1 MRTSPTGTHHLARRL
16 RALHRLFF
24 LGPLAVFL
32 PLVPAQADPTPATIL
47 IGGRIVPF
55 QVKPFVGPDGQVSA
69 PVDAVQLLG
78 AKFAP
83 NRDGTVLIT
92 AGNGHRISVP
102 YTVVQGR
109 YCVPFQKVAQALGGS
124 ADWQPTTATL
134 TVRARLQMVRQ
145 DDNSLTIYTSYPV
158 YYSVKRIDSPE
169 RLYVDLFGLD
179 LATTPANIPNE
190 GGGVTHIRS
199 GQINPQTVRITVDLK
214 QGMPFRV
221 VSSIQSSQVRVAL
234 GESGP
239 SSVTPVPVSPPAVA
253 VVIPPVP
260 HLPMNPAQVTITAV
274 NCKVISPAL
283 TQIMVSTTGPAK
295 YRTEA
300 LNNPNRLAF
309 DLAGAVLDHG
319 VSTTQSV
326 DNPIVKAIRIGKVF
340 TEHTAFGRVVLD
352 LSKMVGFSIDS
363 RSSGVGMT
371 YLINVITS
379 GGQTAS
385 VPPVIS
391 QPVPGGLLPEPVSIS
406 LAGKLI
412 VVDPG
417 HGGQDSG
424 ATDRFRTN
432 SVYEKNIALAIGRR
446 VRDMLTQNGA
456 TVLMTRADDSFPPLA
471 SRPQLANAHHADY
484 FVSIHCD
491 SAEVQN
497 ARSGTAVYY
506 HGASGMCRLMAADIG
521 RRISQTSG
529 ISYNGIKSDMKQYGG
544 RFDTGYAVLRESDMP
559 AVLVETGF
567 MTSDSDLAKLR
578 DDATQQRIAEGVV
591 AGLRDFISDQTASVR
606 SARGGRTV
614 PRRAY

>member
-1 MRTSPTGTHHLARRL
+1 MRTSPTGTNSPGRRP
-16 RALHRLFF
+16 RALRCLSLSIFF
-24 LGPLAVFL
+24 AL
-32 PLVPAQADPTPATIL
+32 PLVHAYAEPTPATIL

-55 QVKPFVGPDGQVSA
+55 QVKPFVGPEGQVLA

-83 NRDGTVLIT
+83 SADGTVTVT
-92 AGNGHRISVP
+92 AAGGRRISVP
-102 YTVVQGR
+102 YTLVQGR
-109 YCVPFQKVAQALGGS
+109 YCVPFQKVAQALGGT

-145 DDNSLTIYTSYPV
+145 DNNALTVYTSYPV
-158 YYSVKRIDSPE
+158 YYSVKRIDNPE

-179 LATTPANIPNE
+179 LATTPANIPTQ
-190 GGGVTHIRS
+190 GGSVTHIRS
-199 GQINPQTVRITVDLK
+199 GQINPQTVRITIDLK

-221 VSSIQSSQVRVAL
+221 VSGIQTSQVRVAL

-239 SSVTPVPVSPPAVA
+239 SAPIPVYPVTPV
-253 VVIPPVP
+253 VVNPPVP
-260 HLPMNPAQVTITAV
+260 HLPTSPAQVTITAV
-274 NCKVISPAL
+274 DYKVISAAL
-283 TQIMVSTTGPAK
+283 TQIRVSTTGPAK

-300 LNNPNRLAF
+300 LDNPNRLAF
-309 DLAGAVLDHG
+309 DLAGAVLDQG
-319 VSTTQSV
+319 VQTTQSV

-352 LSKMVGFSIDS
+352 LSQMVGFSVDS
-363 RSSGVGMT
+363 RPSGGGMT

-379 GGQTAS
+379 GQGTAP

-391 QPVPGGLLPEPVSIS
+391 QSVPDGGLLPAPVTTT

-412 VVDPG
+412 VIDPG
-417 HGGQDSG
+417 HGGRDTGAIDS
-424 ATDRFRTN
+424 FRTRQ
-432 SVYEKNIALAIGRR
+432 VYEKDIALAIGRR
-446 VRDMLTQNGA
+446 VRDVLTQNGA
-456 TVLMTRADDSFPPLA
+456 TVLMTRNSDILPSVE
-471 SRPQLANAHHADY
+471 SRPLFANAHHADY

-491 SAEVQN
+491 SAQVQN

-506 HGASGMCRLMAADIG
+506 HGANGVCRLMAADIG
-521 RRISQTSG
+521 RRISQSSG
-529 ISYNGIKSDMKQYGG
+529 LPFDGVKSDMTQYGG
-544 RFDTGYAVLRESDMP
+544 RFVTGYGVLRTIEMP

-578 DDATQQRIAEGVV
+578 DDATQQKIAEGVV
-591 AGLRDFISDQTASVR
+591 AGLRDFITDQTAAVR
-606 SARGGRTV
+606 SARSGHGA

>member
-1 MRTSPTGTHHLARRL
+1 MRTSPTGTNSPGRRP
-16 RALHRLFF
+16 RALRCLSLSIFF
-24 LGPLAVFL
+24 ALPLAH
-32 PLVPAQADPTPATIL
+32 AYAEPTPATIL

-55 QVKPFVGPDGQVSA
+55 QVKPFVGPEGQVLA

-83 NRDGTVLIT
+83 SADGMVTVT
-92 AGNGHRISVP
+92 AAGGRRISVP
-102 YTVVQGR
+102 YTLVQGR
-109 YCVPFQKVAQALGGS
+109 YCVPFQKVAQALGGT

-145 DDNSLTIYTSYPV
+145 DNNALTVYTSYPV
-158 YYSVKRIDSPE
+158 YYSVKRIDNPE

-179 LATTPANIPNE
+179 LATTPANIPTQ
-190 GGGVTHIRS
+190 GGSVTHIRS
-199 GQINPQTVRITVDLK
+199 GQINPQTVRITIDLK

-221 VSSIQSSQVRVAL
+221 VSGIQTSQVRVAL

-239 SSVTPVPVSPPAVA
+239 PAPISVYPVTPVVVNPPT
-253 VVIPPVP
+253 P
-260 HLPMNPAQVTITAV
+260 HLPTNPAQVTITAV
-274 NCKVISPAL
+274 DYKVISAAL
-283 TQIMVSTTGPAK
+283 TQIRVSTTGPAK

-300 LNNPNRLAF
+300 LDNPNRLAF
-309 DLAGAVLDHG
+309 DLAGAVLDQG
-319 VSTTQSV
+319 VQTTQSV

-352 LSKMVGFSIDS
+352 LSQMVGFSVDS
-363 RSSGVGMT
+363 RPSGGGMT

-379 GGQTAS
+379 GQGTAP

-391 QPVPGGLLPEPVSIS
+391 QSVPDGGLLPAPVTAT

-412 VVDPG
+412 VIDPG
-417 HGGQDSG
+417 HGGRDTGAIDS
-424 ATDRFRTN
+424 FRTRQ
-432 SVYEKNIALAIGRR
+432 VYEKDIALAIGRR
-446 VRDMLTQNGA
+446 VRDVLTQNGA
-456 TVLMTRADDSFPPLA
+456 TVLMTRNSDILPSVE
-471 SRPQLANAHHADY
+471 SRPLFANAHHADY

-491 SAEVQN
+491 SAQVQN

-506 HGASGMCRLMAADIG
+506 HGANGVCRLMAADIG
-521 RRISQTSG
+521 RRISQSSG
-529 ISYNGIKSDMKQYGG
+529 LPFDGVKSDMTQYGG
-544 RFDTGYAVLRESDMP
+544 RFVTGYGVLRTIEMP

-578 DDATQQRIAEGVV
+578 DDATQQKIAEGVV
-591 AGLRDFISDQTASVR
+591 AGLRDFITDQTAAVR
-606 SARGGRTV
+606 SARSGHGA

>member
-78 AKFAP
+78 AKFTP

-591 AGLRDFISDQTASVR
+591 AEWKLLLYRMVRENSTAF
-606 SARGGRTV
+606 T
-614 PRRAY
+614 

>member
-1 MRTSPTGTHHLARRL
+1 MRTSPTGADGAARL
-16 RALHRLFF
+16 PRALRCLFL
-24 LGPLAVFL
+24 LGSLAIVLPLA
-32 PLVPAQADPTPATIL
+32 PAQANPTPATIL

-55 QVKPFVGPDGQVSA
+55 QVKPFVGPDGQVEA

-83 NRDGTVLIT
+83 GADGTVSVT
-92 AGNGHRISVP
+92 AASGRRISVP
-102 YTVVQGR
+102 YTLVQGR
-109 YCVPFQKVAQALGGS
+109 YCVPFQKVAQALGGT

-145 DDNSLTIYTSYPV
+145 DRDALTIYTSYPV

-179 LATTPANIPNE
+179 LATTPASIPTE
-190 GGGVTHIRS
+190 GGSVTRIRS
-199 GQINPQTVRITVDLK
+199 GQINPQTVRITIDLK

-221 VSSIQSSQVRVAL
+221 VSGIQTSQVRVAL

-239 SSVTPVPVSPPAVA
+239 SSPLPVPIPTTPVVVNPPT
-253 VVIPPVP
+253 PQ
-260 HLPMNPAQVTITAV
+260 LPTNPAPVTITAV
-274 NCKVISPAL
+274 DCHVVSPAL
-283 TQIMVSTTGPAK
+283 TQIRVSTTRPAK

-300 LNNPNRLAF
+300 LDNPNRLAF
-309 DLAGAVLDHG
+309 DLAGAVLERG
-319 VSTTQSV
+319 VRTTQSV
-326 DNPIVKAIRIGKVF
+326 DNPVVKAIRIGKVF

-352 LSKMVGFSIDS
+352 LSKMVGFSVDS
-363 RSSGVGMT
+363 RSSGSGMT

-379 GGQTAS
+379 GSTTAP
-385 VPPVIS
+385 VPPVVALTI
-391 QPVPGGLLPEPVSIS
+391 PEGGLAPAPVTAG
-406 LAGKLI
+406 LAGKLV

-417 HGGQDSG
+417 HGGYASG

-432 SVYEKNIALAIGRR
+432 SVYEKDIALAIGRR
-446 VRDMLTQNGA
+446 VRDVLTQNGA
-456 TVLMTRADDSFPPLA
+456 TVLMTRNSDICPSVDW
-471 SRPQLANAHHADY
+471 RPQFANAHHADY

-491 SAEVQN
+491 AADVQN

-506 HGASGMCRLMAADIG
+506 HGANGLCRLMAADIG
-521 RRISQTSG
+521 RRISQVSG
-529 ISYNGIKSDMKQYGG
+529 IPYNGVKSDMKQYGG
-544 RFDTGYAVLRESDMP
+544 RFDTGYGVLRGSEMP
-559 AVLVETGF
+559 AVLIETGF

-591 AGLRDFISDQTASVR
+591 AGLRDFIADQVASVR
-606 SARGGRTV
+606 SARGGRGV

>member
-1 MRTSPTGTHHLARRL
+1 MSTSPTGPDGSARRS
-16 RALHRLFF
+16 RALRCLF
-24 LGPLAVFL
+24 LLVPLVSALPLAPV
-32 PLVPAQADPTPATIL
+32 QADPTPATIL

-55 QVKPFVGPDGQVSA
+55 QVKPFVGPDGQVEA

-83 NRDGTVLIT
+83 NSDGTVSVM
-92 AGNGHRISVP
+92 AANGHRISVP
-102 YTVVQGR
+102 YTLVQGR
-109 YCVPFQKVAQALGGS
+109 YCVPFQKVAQALGGT

-145 DDNSLTIYTSYPV
+145 DKDALTIYTSYPV

-179 LATTPANIPNE
+179 LATTPASIPTE
-190 GGGVTHIRS
+190 GGSVTHIRS
-199 GQINPQTVRITVDLK
+199 GQINPQTVRITIDLK

-221 VSSIQSSQVRVAL
+221 VSGIQTSQVRVAL

-239 SSVTPVPVSPPAVA
+239 SSPMPLPVTPPQ
-253 VVIPPVP
+253 VVINPPTP
-260 HLPMNPAQVTITAV
+260 QLPANPAQITITGV
-274 NCKVISPAL
+274 SYHVVSPAL
-283 TQIMVSTTGPAK
+283 TQVQVSTTGPAK

-300 LNNPNRLAF
+300 LNDPNRLAF

-319 VSTTQSV
+319 VKATQSV

-340 TEHTAFGRVVLD
+340 TEHTVFGRVVLD
-352 LSKMVGFSIDS
+352 LSKMVGFSVDS
-363 RSSGVGMT
+363 RPSGSGMT

-379 GGQTAS
+379 GGGTAP
-385 VPPVIS
+385 VPPVVAQTPPDGGIAPA
-391 QPVPGGLLPEPVSIS
+391 PVTAS

-412 VVDPG
+412 VIDPG
-417 HGGQDSG
+417 HGGSDSG

-446 VRDMLTQNGA
+446 VRDVLTQNGA
-456 TVLMTRADDSFPPLA
+456 TVLMTRADDSFPPLD
-471 SRPQLANAHHADY
+471 SRPRFANAHHADY
-484 FVSIHCD
+484 YVSIHCD

-521 RRISQTSG
+521 RRISQVSG
-529 ISYNGIKSDMKQYGG
+529 IPYNGIKSDMTQYGG
-544 RFDTGYAVLRESDMP
+544 RFATGYAVLRESEMP

-591 AGLRDFISDQTASVR
+591 AGLRDFISDQVASVR
-606 SARGGRTV
+606 SARGGRGV
-614 PRRAY
+614 PQRAY